1 MTMLRTATKR
11 TTTYLLLLLAAL
23 PLVYTLFMGIPQK
36 VIQHRMKEKLE
47 TQLLRSVTIAKK
59 DVHWI
64 KDEKEIWVN
73 GRMFD
78 IKSSHLQN
86 GEYVFSGLYDEEET
100 ALLEQL
106 QKDQQNNNSDSKQLV
121 QLFQL
126 LQSFYNNQQEE
137 IVFLENIPG
146 AKFIPEASPLASQF
160 ISIFTPPPQVA

>member
-1 MTMLRTATKR
+1 MLRTATKR

-36 VIQHRMKEKLE
+36 AIQHKMKERLE
-47 TQLLRSVTIAKK
+47 TQLLRTITVAKN
-59 DVHWI
+59 DVHWV

-86 GEYVFSGLYDEEET
+86 GVYVFSGLYDEEET

-106 QKDQQNNNSDSKQLV
+106 QKDQQNNNSNSKQLV

-126 LQSFYNNQQEE
+126 LQSFYNNPQEE
-137 IVFLENIPG
+137 IVSPGNIPG
-146 AKFIPEASPLASQF
+146 SKFIPEASPLASQF
-160 ISIFTPPPQVA
+160 MSIFTPPPQAS